1 MEQYD
6 LTTGRTIA
14 HFESQ
19 CAAEEET
26 GINSGGISSC
36 VKGERKSSGGFGWR
50 RPGTAG
56 AAAAGSRK
64 AACSAAATAAKNSTY
79 ADIRLQ
85 TSRGGVVPRRFQQ
98 PDPYNISLSKG
109 TVTSILTLFL

>member
-6 LTTGRTIA
+6 LATGRTIA
-14 HFESQ
+14 RFDSQ
-19 CAAEEET
+19 CAAEVAT
-26 GINSGGISSC
+26 GIDRGGISSC
-36 VKGERKSSGGFGWR
+36 VGGEGKSAGGFGWR

-79 ADIRLQ
+79 ADIRLK
-85 TSRGGVVPRRFQQ
+85 TSSGGVVPRRFQQ